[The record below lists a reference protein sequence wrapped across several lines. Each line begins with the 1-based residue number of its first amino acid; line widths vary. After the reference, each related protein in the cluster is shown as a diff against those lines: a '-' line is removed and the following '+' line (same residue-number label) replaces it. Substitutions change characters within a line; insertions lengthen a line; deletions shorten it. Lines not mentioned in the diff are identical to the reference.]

1 MGGFKEECATYKI
14 ALFLYKR
21 KWYNS
26 SGKYQIQSEKKSSSK

>member
-21 KWYNS
+21 KWYNYIKMIL
-26 SGKYQIQSEKKSSSK
+26 GSKACL